1 MLLYSP
7 AAPKSGWRVL
17 EKAKSIRTQSGASQG
32 GTMSLR
38 EFRWQALALS
48 ICFASSACADAPPS
62 SWPDPIGAPAE
73 TMPLSA
79 QSLLLDVVRSGE
91 HYLAVG
97 ARGVVLLSD
106 DGRNWRQ
113 AAVPTRMTFTAVAAV
128 DAHVWAV
135 GHEGVI
141 AHSPDGGEHWELQ
154 RQDAWKPATGSGM
167 RDPQQGGPLLAVL
180 FTDIH
185 HGYAVGAYSV
195 ALKTDDG
202 GATWNTLTVAKPKAG
217 AGGSDDE
224 DDLGKAAKPKAK
236 AKAKDDHGE
245 TFSKEELTLGQ
256 EATPHLNAIAHTGSG
271 ALLIVG
277 ERGSA
282 FRSRDAGATWQRLQL
297 PYDGSMF
304 GVIGYEADHVLA
316 FGLRGHVYESS
327 DLGDHWKQLDTG
339 TELSL
344 MGGAALAGG
353 GSAIVGANGVVL
365 VRAHAGDALKSYVDA
380 SAGILASVLPLGDN
394 GDLLLAG
401 ENGVSV
407 FQPK

>member
-1 MLLYSP
+1 M
-7 AAPKSGWRVL
+7 R
-17 EKAKSIRTQSGASQG
+17 
-32 GTMSLR
+32 LR
-38 EFRWQALALS
+38 EFRWQALAVALGV
-48 ICFASSACADAPPS
+48 ASSACADAPAPAS
-62 SWPDPIGAPAE
+62 VWPDPIGAPAE
-73 TMPLSA
+73 TLPLST
-79 QSLLLDVVRSGE
+79 QSLLLDVTKAGE
-91 HYLAVG
+91 RYVAVG

-106 DGRNWRQ
+106 DGRKWRQ
-113 AAVPTRMTFTAVAAV
+113 SAVPTRMTFTAVAAV
-128 DAHVWAV
+128 DAQVWAV

-141 AHSPDGGEHWELQ
+141 AHSADGGDHWELQ

-167 RDPQQGGPLLAVL
+167 RDPQQGGPLLGVL
-180 FTDIH
+180 FTDIK

-202 GATWNTLTVAKPKAG
+202 GATWSTLTVAKPKPG
-217 AGGSDDE
+217 ASDDDE
-224 DDLGKAAKPKAK
+224 LSAKPAKPKAK
-236 AKAKDDHGE
+236 AKDEHGE

-271 ALLIVG
+271 ALMIVG

-304 GVIGYEADHVLA
+304 GVIGYEAEHVLA
-316 FGLRGHVYESS
+316 FGLRGHVYEST
-327 DLGDHWKQLDTG
+327 DLGEHWKQLDTG

-344 MGGAALAGG
+344 MGGTALAGG

-365 VRAHAGDALKSYVDA
+365 VRANASEPLRSYVDQ
-380 SAGILASVLPLGDN
+380 SAGIIASVLPLGDG

-407 FQPK
+407 YQPK